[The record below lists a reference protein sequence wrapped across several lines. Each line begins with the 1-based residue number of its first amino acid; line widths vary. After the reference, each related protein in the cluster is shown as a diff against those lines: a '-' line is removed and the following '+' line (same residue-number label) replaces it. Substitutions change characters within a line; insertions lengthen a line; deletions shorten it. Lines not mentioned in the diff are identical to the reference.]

1 MKQIYTDSLAMFK
14 LGKALCARYNKEK
27 SMYRICMFLGIQL
40 KLTITEDNNK

>member
-27 SMYRICMFLGIQL
+27 SIYPIYVFYRN
-40 KLTITEDNNK
+40 TIKTHDYRG